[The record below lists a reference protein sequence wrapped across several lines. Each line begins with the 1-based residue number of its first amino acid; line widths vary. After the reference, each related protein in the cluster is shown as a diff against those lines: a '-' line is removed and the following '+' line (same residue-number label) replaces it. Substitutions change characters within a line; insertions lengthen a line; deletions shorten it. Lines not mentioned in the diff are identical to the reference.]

1 VIELHTNLNAIQALK
16 MIQIHNRPWE
26 YNQVEREVA
35 SAGIVK
41 GVKGS
46 MFDPLPKITKAH

>member
-1 VIELHTNLNAIQALK
+1 
-16 MIQIHNRPWE
+16 MIKIHNKPWE
-26 YNQVEREVA
+26 YNPVEKEVA

-46 MFDPLPKITKAH
+46 MFDPLPKIPKAH